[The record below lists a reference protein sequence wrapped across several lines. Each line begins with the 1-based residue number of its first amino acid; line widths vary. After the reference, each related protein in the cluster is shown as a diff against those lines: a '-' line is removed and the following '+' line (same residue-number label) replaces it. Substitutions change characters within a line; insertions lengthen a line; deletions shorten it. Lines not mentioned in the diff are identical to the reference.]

1 MLDVI
6 HVLFERDTLPTWEQ
20 DIDIKN
26 QVRQSIYQQMYGE
39 NYKYG
44 HSSSQGRSSEWD
56 TADGSPDMYGAPAEG
71 VIKPYIPPTDPDE
84 LFDILGTPMGE

>member
-6 HVLFERDTLPTWEQ
+6 HVLFEKDTLPTWEQ
-20 DIDIKN
+20 DTEIKN
-26 QVRQSIYQQMYGE
+26 KVRQSIYQQMYGE

-44 HSSSQGRSSEWD
+44 YSSEQGRSAEWD
-56 TADGSPDMYGAPAEG
+56 GDYSSDMYGPPTDG
-71 VIKPYIPPTDPDE
+71 GIKPYIPPTDPEE